1 MNKQMPSSKLVQ
13 MSKNILRF
21 RLLNQPKGEC
31 LHTGHIVTLAIIPTI
46 IPNSMLQENNIIMH
60 RKEFISQK
68 LFFVSMASH

>member
-1 MNKQMPSSKLVQ
+1 M
-13 MSKNILRF
+13 
-21 RLLNQPKGEC
+21 
-31 LHTGHIVTLAIIPTI
+31 LAIIPTI